1 MAGVASACEACDGK
15 RFTDQVLTYELRGH
29 NIADVEARDFFTEKA
44 VRSMLGGLH
53 DVGLAYISLGQPLN
67 TLSGGERQ
75 RKRLVG

>member
-44 VRSMLGGLH
+44 VRSMLGGC
-53 DVGLAYISLGQPLN
+53 
-67 TLSGGERQ
+67 TTSGSPTSRSGNR
-75 RKRLVG
+75 

>member
-1 MAGVASACEACDGK
+1 
-15 RFTDQVLTYELRGH
+15 VLTYELRGR
-29 NIADVEARDFFTEKA
+29 NIADVLAMSVVEARDFFTEKV

-75 RKRLVG
+75 RKRLDG